1 VTNPKWIASM
11 QRHGYKGGLE
21 LAATV
26 DYLFGYDATAEVLD
40 DWMYEQV
47 TACYLRD
54 PGVQRWLE
62 QVNPWA
68 LQAMAE
74 RLYEAI
80 GRGMWSNPSPESRA
94 TLEALLDQGD
104 ALREGVERGSVER

>member
-1 VTNPKWIASM
+1 
-11 QRHGYKGGLE
+11 
-21 LAATV
+21 
-26 DYLFGYDATAEVLD
+26 
-40 DWMYEQV
+40 
-47 TACYLRD
+47 
-54 PGVQRWLE
+54 
-62 QVNPWA
+62 
-68 LQAMAE
+68 MAE

>member
-1 VTNPKWIASM
+1 M

-47 TACYLRD
+47 TERYLRD
-54 PGVQRWLE
+54 PGVQQWLE

-80 GRGMWSNPSPESRA
+80 GRGMWANPSPEACA
-94 TLEALLDQGD
+94 TLEALLEQGD
-104 ALREGVERGSVER
+104 AWREGVERGSVERGGVER